1 MMARRQI
8 ASEAS
13 PQSVKNQMPG
23 SASLALFCP
32 AAGGAD
38 LFYGPSKNLLHLMPG
53 ERAKRLGRSGR
64 RERERG
70 NGSQMING
78 TDLCIVGNLRGER
91 PSTSGNSRPAS
102 SRRQKRQFGNRE
114 SSCHRD

>member
-38 LFYGPSKNLLHLMPG
+38 IFYGQSKNLLHLL
-53 ERAKRLGRSGR
+53 RL
-64 RERERG
+64 
-70 NGSQMING
+70 
-78 TDLCIVGNLRGER
+78 R
-91 PSTSGNSRPAS
+91 P
-102 SRRQKRQFGNRE
+102 
-114 SSCHRD
+114 